1 LKWVFILKKVFSLF
15 LSCAL
20 MLCILTACGESSD
33 GQSEASGSETSGSG
47 LDLSVEDICYAE
59 SGIPGDTVLFTVDGE
74 DVTADLF
81 FYWLGYNV
89 SYYDYYYQ
97 NYYGMEFD
105 LSENSAD
112 LIDMTAQLASQVVLM
127 QPKVKEMGYSPSEEE
142 IQAVYDDIDEMR
154 EEYGGD
160 EIFQEMLKEM
170 CLTEE
175 VYTDLSISSLY
186 SELLEEKAY
195 EGHPDSDELKTYI
208 EDNDLMYMKHILL
221 LTVDDDYEP
230 MSDEE
235 KAEQY
240 AKAEDILAQLK
251 SSDDLEATFDELM
264 NEYSEDTGLAS
275 YPDGYLFTAG
285 EMVEPV
291 EDAVRGLEY
300 GQISDIVEY
309 DGTADGSYSG
319 YHIILRLDPAD
330 YPDIDEYWISDQMND
345 LIDGWLADAEY
356 KYSDEYNDIDV
367 ESFYEK
373 YMEYAEAYAD
383 DIEQRQSEMSDSTET
398 EED

>member
-1 LKWVFILKKVFSLF
+1 MLKKVISLF
-15 LSCAL
+15 LSCAF
-20 MLCILTACGESSD
+20 MLCILAACGESTD
-33 GQSEASGSETSGSG
+33 GQSESSGSETSGSG

-97 NYYGMEFD
+97 NYYGMELD
-105 LSENSAD
+105 LSANSAD

-127 QPKVKEMGYSPSEEE
+127 QPKVKEMGYAPSEEE
-142 IQAVYDDIDEMR
+142 IQGVYDDIDEMR

-175 VYTDLSISSLY
+175 VYADLSISSLY
-186 SELLEEKAY
+186 SEQLEEKAY
-195 EGHPDSDELKTYI
+195 EGHPDSGELETYI

-235 KAEQY
+235 KAEVY

-309 DGTADGSYSG
+309 DGTEDGSYAG

-356 KYSDEYNDIDV
+356 VYSDEYNDIDV

-383 DIEQRQSEMSDSTET
+383 DIEQRQSEMSET